1 MKGIVI
7 GLCILQLV
15 LSLSGCCPQNAQ
27 AETEAARIDYVI
39 EQVVPDR
46 LFVVRI
52 TDQKK
57 DGGWKWKISA
67 SSTLGMGLHELS
79 NTYEIKSFV
88 PISDNTEGGSQF
100 TEGLL
105 VSVSERKK

>member
-1 MKGIVI
+1 M
-7 GLCILQLV
+7 LSLV
-15 LSLSGCCPQNAQ
+15 LSLSSCCPQNAQ
-27 AETEAARIDYVI
+27 AETEAASVDYVI
-39 EQVVPDR
+39 EQVIPDQ

-57 DGGWKWKISA
+57 DGRWKWKISA

-88 PISDNTEGGSQF
+88 PILDHTGGGSQF